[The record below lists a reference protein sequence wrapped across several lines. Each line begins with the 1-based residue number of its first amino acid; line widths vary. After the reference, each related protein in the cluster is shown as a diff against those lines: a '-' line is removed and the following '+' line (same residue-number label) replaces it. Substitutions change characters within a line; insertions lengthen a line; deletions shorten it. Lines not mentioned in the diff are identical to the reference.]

1 MATQDDWHNTN
12 LQYESPRALLSVTH
26 SAQRTGDQCLHGRAR
41 AQSSCTTESIQKSRA
56 PDRNTSAGNCGAGG
70 KLCFTNTVLRTM
82 SDPQKDREAFARHHF
97 GVDFAYWHLNS
108 RLLSSIAH
116 VVQLINLQTV
126 PPLYSTER
134 VVPTAAVE
142 EILKGLQEPGWRTAL
157 WSPQRTPPCK
167 HVAVHRLVVSLSFD
181 ILHWMV
187 FGSIVFDTIGQQRTS
202 HEISYRHANR
212 WNEWPH
218 TGIDARH

>member
-12 LQYESPRALLSVTH
+12 LHYESSRALLSVTH

-56 PDRNTSAGNCGAGG
+56 PDRNTSAGNCGGLGG
-70 KLCFTNTVLRTM
+70 KLCFTNTVLRSM
-82 SDPQKDREAFARHHF
+82 SDPQKEREAFARHHF

-116 VVQLINLQTV
+116 VQLINLQTV

-142 EILKGLQEPGWRTAL
+142 KILTGLQEPVWRTAY
-157 WSPQRTPPCK
+157 SGPKRTPPCK
-167 HVAVHRLVVSLSFD
+167 HVAVHIRDWLNLYRLMYYSGWFLDPSSSTQSASSERPTRYPT
-181 ILHWMV
+181 
-187 FGSIVFDTIGQQRTS
+187 GTPIVETS
-202 HEISYRHANR
+202 EPTPA
-212 WNEWPH
+212 
-218 TGIDARH
+218 